1 MNSYKDINE
10 KLIQYNSAKNIN
22 IESEKLL
29 KIRDEQLTRSKK
41 RFEIGLGT
49 EKAYITE
56 KYNYL
61 ATKLEDSQNNLML
74 FNTKIDFLNSI
85 GGAYSPKN

>member
-1 MNSYKDINE
+1 METKVFISYSWDGE
-10 KLIQYNSAKNIN
+10 EHQ
-22 IESEKLL
+22 EWV
-29 KIRDEQLTRSKK
+29 EQ
-41 RFEIGLGT
+41 
-49 EKAYITE
+49 
-56 KYNYL
+56 L